1 MWHWTEPLSIQ
12 PWALDVKLGL
22 LWQLEILNPAPY
34 YSTNPMVIWKIF
46 QNHLSAH
53 KYQNISWGKPSR
65 RKRRSF
71 IAFGVLSSMLLS
83 IWLRSVI
90 AGSNLHLTYI
100 FPVSLPLQCE
110 QWACVNRNYERGRWR
125 SALSFCHSGPALPG
139 AIIIALW
146 ASCAHSFKNSHKV
159 VFNVWKIG
167 I

>member
-110 QWACVNRNYERGRWR
+110 QWACVNRNYERADDGQ
-125 SALSFCHSGPALPG
+125 LSVFATVDPPCQGQSLLHYGQVVHIRLKTATKLHSM
-139 AIIIALW
+139 
-146 ASCAHSFKNSHKV
+146 SEK
-159 VFNVWKIG
+159 
-167 I
+167 